1 MTKVLIIEYE
11 KCVGCRT
18 CEMACSAKHTA
29 TINPH
34 QSRISVVKW
43 DMDGEGI
50 PIACSHCESAPCQ
63 AICPVTAIAR
73 DEPLGRVMID
83 YDKCIGCRLC
93 VAVCPF
99 GAISFDSIARKVI
112 KCDLCEGDPL
122 CVRFCSYGALKYLD
136 ASEHTIQKRRE
147 VAEEV
152 KGIVS
157 MARTRWPSEVG
168 Q

>member
-1 MTKVLIIEYE
+1 MTKALIIEYE

-18 CEMACSAKHTA
+18 CEMACSARHTA
-29 TINPH
+29 TINPC
-34 QSRISVVKW
+34 QSRISIVKW
-43 DMDGEGI
+43 DVDGEGI

-63 AICPVTAIAR
+63 AICPVMAISR
-73 DEPLGRVMID
+73 DESLGRVTVD

-99 GAISFDSIARKVI
+99 GAMSFDSRTRKVI

-122 CVRFCSYGALKYLD
+122 CARFCSYGALVYLD
-136 ASEHTIQKRRE
+136 VSEHTVQKRRQ

-152 KGIVS
+152 KDIVS
-157 MARTRWPSEVG
+157 MGRIRWSLEVG
-168 Q
+168 